1 MLIDTKKVNV
11 DIMNYTRRTPLM
23 VACAAGNLEMVQM
36 LLSKGAN
43 VNLRGIDG
51 KTALMFAAGGGH
63 VEIMETLLTF
73 KADIHIKS
81 DLDFTALDFAKDSE
95 NSAAIDLLVRQLD
108 HQVANI
114 VA

>member
-1 MLIDTKKVNV
+1 
-11 DIMNYTRRTPLM
+11 
-23 VACAAGNLEMVQM
+23 M